1 MQINCSKCFKKFSIK
16 PSRLKDGYKK
26 YCSRSCAH
34 SSTRLGKDVTCHAC
48 ETTVY
53 KSLKAIS
60 GSKSGTFFCTKS
72 CQTIWRNKIYVQ
84 EKHAN
89 WKGGHSSHRELLLR
103 SDASPT
109 CALCDAADV
118 RILAAHHIDE
128 DRSNNTIENLA
139 WLCHNCH
146 HLIHHHLDEDKK
158 HMAAIV

>member
-1 MQINCSKCFKKFSIK
+1 MQINCSKCFKRFSIK

-72 CQTIWRNKIYVQ
+72 CQTIWRNKIYVR

-89 WKGGHSSHRELLLR
+89 WKGGHSSYRELLLR
-103 SDASPT
+103 SDTSPT

-146 HLIHHHLDEDKK
+146 HLVHHHGDEHKK
-158 HMAAIV
+158 FMAAIV